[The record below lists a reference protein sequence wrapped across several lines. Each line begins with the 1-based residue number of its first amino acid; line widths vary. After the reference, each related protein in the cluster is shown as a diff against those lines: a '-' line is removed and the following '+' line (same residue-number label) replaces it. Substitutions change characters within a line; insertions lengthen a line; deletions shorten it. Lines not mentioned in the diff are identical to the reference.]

1 MKSRIAA
8 SLLLLAATLTAGVA
22 AYAQDLRVGYVDM
35 RRVMTETKS
44 GKRVKAEL
52 EKTFKQRQEA
62 LARDQEELKKLQEAY
77 EKDKLLLSDA
87 QKQSKQREFDDKMRA
102 YQKSASEAQREID
115 QKQIEYSRKAFPE
128 VQAIIR
134 DLAKEQKLVLVFEK
148 HEMPVLYAVDGPDLT
163 DKVIQ
168 RLDAKGGG

>member
-1 MKSRIAA
+1 MRSRIVA
-8 SLLLLAATLTAGVA
+8 SLLLFAVTYAVGAAAFA
-22 AYAQDLRVGYVDM
+22 DDIHIGYVDM
-35 RRVMTETKS
+35 RRVMTETKT

-52 EKTFKQRQEA
+52 EKTFKQRQET
-62 LARDQEELKKLQEAY
+62 LAHDQEELKKMQQAY

-87 QKQSKQREFDDKMRA
+87 QKQTKQREFDDKMRA
-102 YQKSASEAQREID
+102 YQQSAAEAQREID
-115 QKQIEYSRKAFPE
+115 QKQIEYTRKAYPE